1 MNKRLALLCALCLL
15 LPSFHPGEAED
26 DSPWGFTTAEGGA
39 AITEYRLTG
48 DSVPDTL
55 RLPDTLGGYPVV
67 GIKPWA
73 FDGIMENG
81 FTTLIVPASVT
92 TMEEDG
98 QVIVLPDTA
107 KELVLEEG
115 NPVYHM
121 TEGVL
126 YRDATALLA
135 CPGDER
141 DKITLE
147 EGTRALAAFA
157 MYGLN
162 NLKTLILPASFDM
175 IPGEIQPETY
185 ENEFFSLPVSLQE
198 IRVAEGNAA
207 YHAADGLLYR
217 GETLVCCPRGLE
229 RETVAVE
236 AGTETIMN
244 GAFSDCDHIQAAE
257 LPSSLKTIQ
266 ECAFYSCK
274 YLKTLR
280 FSQEPEQI
288 AEGAFQYNWR
298 LTDFLLPDGS
308 LSYSL
313 TAEGA
318 LIHRAS
324 GTLIS
329 WFSGEKPEEITV
341 PQGIKA
347 IGAAAFSCLNGMK
360 RVHLPDTLKRIGPSA
375 FSFTDLTEINFPDGL
390 TEMEQEAFY
399 GCDAL
404 VSVSL
409 PPSLKKTGDEA
420 FMFCE
425 ALREVSFSEGLEE
438 ISREAFYHCTALD
451 ALSFP
456 RSLKTIGELAFCSC
470 AALRR
475 VEFHEGLEA
484 IEAFA
489 FDECTALDRPRLP
502 ISLQRIE
509 WWAFE
514 TAVTLSVAQG
524 SAAHDYCK
532 SKQISCLFWSS
543 MENLYLS
550 PWYVTASDDKTVS
563 ALLAQGGAMEWRFEE
578 EKTSVRMRTG
588 DGAES
593 LREMSSRLDE
603 SSIELDQ
610 GYLKWRID
618 LDGTLTLSSSAW
630 TMTLIPEET
639 AHAAE

>member
-1 MNKRLALLCALCLL
+1 MKKRLALFCALCLL

-26 DSPWGFTTAEGGA
+26 NSPWKFTTAKDGVT
-39 AITEYRLTG
+39 ITEYRLTG

-55 RLPDTLGGYPVV
+55 RLPDTLDGLPVV

-73 FDGIMENG
+73 LNALYKTG

-92 TMEEDG
+92 SMEEHG
-98 QVIVLPDTA
+98 NVIFLPDTV

-121 TEGVL
+121 TKGVL
-126 YRDATALLA
+126 YRDTTALLA

-141 DKITLE
+141 STIVLE
-147 EGTRALAAFA
+147 EGTRTMAASAFSD
-157 MYGLN
+157 LKK
-162 NLKTLILPASFDM
+162 LKTLILPASFDM
-175 IPGEIQPETY
+175 PPGEIQTDMY
-185 ENEFFSLPVSLQE
+185 ENKFSSLPYSLQK
-198 IRVAEGNAA
+198 IRVTEGNAA
-207 YHAADGLLYR
+207 YHAVDGVLYR
-217 GETLVCCPRGLE
+217 GETLVCCPKGLE
-229 RETVAVE
+229 WKTVAVE
-236 AGTETIMN
+236 AGTETILN
-244 GAFSDCDHIQAAE
+244 SAFYECDHIQAVE
-257 LPSSLKTIQ
+257 LPESVKTIQ
-266 ECAFYSCK
+266 ECAFCSCTN
-274 YLKTLR
+274 LKTLR
-280 FSQEPEQI
+280 FSREPEKI

-308 LSYSL
+308 LTYSL

-347 IGAAAFSCLNGMK
+347 IGAAAFSCLSGMK
-360 RVHLPDTLKRIGPSA
+360 RVHLPDTLKRIGASA
-375 FSFTDLTEINFPDGL
+375 FSHTGLTEIVLPDVL
-390 TEMEQEAFY
+390 TKMEKHAFSD
-399 GCDAL
+399 CDAL
-404 VSVSL
+404 ISVSL
-409 PPSLKKTGDEA
+409 PPSLKTISTFA
-420 FMFCE
+420 FYNC
-425 ALREVSFSEGLEE
+425 ASLRRVKFQEGLET
-438 ISREAFYHCTALD
+438 INGFAFRGCTALEQ
-451 ALSFP
+451 LRLP
-456 RSLKTIGELAFCSC
+456 VSLKKIDSLAF
-470 AALRR
+470 
-475 VEFHEGLEA
+475 E
-484 IEAFA
+484 
-489 FDECTALDRPRLP
+489 DT
-502 ISLQRIE
+502 
-509 WWAFE
+509 
-514 TAVTLSVAQG
+514 VTLSVAQG

-532 SKQISCLFWSS
+532 HKGISRIFWNSP
-543 MENLYLS
+543 ENLYLS
-550 PWYVTASDDKTVS
+550 PWYVTASDDKAVS